1 MTTEPKQTTRSEEV
15 VRKHKEY
22 IWPAVTNFYKEPLV
36 ADHASMQHV
45 WDVEGRKYLDFFGGI
60 LTVSVGH
67 ANPKITG
74 PIKAQVDRLQ
84 HLSTLYPNE
93 AIVALAEKVAQITPG
108 ALQSS
113 FFTSSGTEAN
123 EAAILLARMATGSF
137 DIVALRHAYSGGS
150 SLTKAV
156 TAQAPWR
163 KSGIISFGIAHAINP
178 YCYRCPLGLKYPD
191 CEVACANDVENLIQ
205 TGTSGHIAAFMAEP
219 IQGVGGFITPPPEYF
234 KIVFKAVKKY
244 GGLFISD
251 EVQTGFGR
259 TGKKWFGIEHWEV
272 TPDIM
277 TCAKGMANGAPIGA
291 TITTKELAASYQ
303 GLTISTFGGNPVTS
317 VAAKATIEFIE
328 EEKLLEN
335 SRDRGQLFP
344 RQARRIAA
352 KVSANWRRARQR
364 LDDRPRTGERPRNE
378 RACSRSDYA
387 AAGTHPRA
395 RPAHWQGRFVWQRH
409 SPFAHAEHRQRPMW
423 MRRSGFSNSHSAK
436 FRLSIV

>member
-1 MTTEPKQTTRSEEV
+1 MTTQPKQITRSEEV

-22 IWPAVTNFYKEPLV
+22 LWPAVTNFYEQPLV
-36 ADHASMQHV
+36 ADHASMQYV
-45 WDVEGRKYLDFFGGI
+45 WDVEGRRYLDFFGGI
-60 LTVSVGH
+60 LTISVGH

-74 PIKAQVDRLQ
+74 PVKVQIDRLQ

-108 ALQSS
+108 ELKSS

-123 EAAILLARMATGSF
+123 EAAILLARMATGSY

-150 SLTKAV
+150 SLAKGV

-163 KSGIISFGIAHAINP
+163 KSGIISVGVAHAINP
-178 YCYRCPLGLKYPD
+178 YCYRCPLGLTYPD
-191 CEVACANDVENLIQ
+191 CEVACAKDVENLIQ
-205 TGTSGHIAAFMAEP
+205 TGTSGQIAAFIAEP

-259 TGKKWFGIEHWEV
+259 TGEKWFGIEHWEV
-272 TPDIM
+272 TPDIL

-291 TITTKELAASYQ
+291 TITTKELAASFQ

-335 SRDRGQLFP
+335 SDRVGSYFRGQLDELQQKYP
-344 RQARRIAA
+344 VIGDVRGKGLMLGLELVKDRASKEPAPAA
-352 KVSANWRRARQR
+352 TTQ
-364 LDDRPRTGERPRNE
+364 LLERTR
-378 RACSRSDYA
+378 
-387 AAGTHPRA
+387 
-395 RPAHWQGRFVWQRH
+395 
-409 SPFAHAEHRQRPMW
+409 EH
-423 MRRSGFSNSHSAK
+423 GLLVGKGGLYGNVI
-436 FRLSIV
+436 RLSPMLNIGKSDVDEAVRILDESLAETRLEV

>member
-1 MTTEPKQTTRSEEV
+1 MTTQPGQTTRSEEV

-22 IWPAVTNFYKEPLV
+22 IWPAVTNFYKQPLV

-45 WDVEGRKYLDFFGGI
+45 WDVEGRKYLDFFGDI

-67 ANPKITG
+67 ANPRITG
-74 PIKAQVDRLQ
+74 PVKAQVDRLQ

-93 AIVALAEKVAQITPG
+93 AIVALAEKVAQLTPG

-123 EAAILLARMATGSF
+123 EAAILLARMATGAC

-205 TGTSGHIAAFMAEP
+205 TGTSGEIAAFIAEP
-219 IQGVGGFITPPPEYF
+219 IQGVGWFITPPPKYS
-234 KIVFKAVKKY
+234 KIVFRAVKQY

-259 TGKKWFGIEHWEV
+259 TGTKWFGIEHWEV

-291 TITTKELAASYQ
+291 TITTKELAASFR
-303 GLTISTFGGNPVTS
+303 GLTVSTFGGNPVTS
-317 VAAKATIEFIE
+317 VAARATIEVIE
-328 EEKLLEN
+328 EERLVENAETVGSYFRDKLDELQRKYPLIGDVRGKGLMQGLELVK
-335 SRDRGQLFP
+335 DRVTKEPAPEATAQLME
-344 RQARRIAA
+344 
-352 KVSANWRRARQR
+352 RARENG
-364 LDDRPRTGERPRNE
+364 LLIGKGGLYGN
-378 RACSRSDYA
+378 
-387 AAGTHPRA
+387 
-395 RPAHWQGRFVWQRH
+395 VV
-409 SPFAHAEHRQRPMW
+409 
-423 MRRSGFSNSHSAK
+423 
-436 FRLSIV
+436 RLSPMLNISKGDVDEAIRLLDKSFYEIKI